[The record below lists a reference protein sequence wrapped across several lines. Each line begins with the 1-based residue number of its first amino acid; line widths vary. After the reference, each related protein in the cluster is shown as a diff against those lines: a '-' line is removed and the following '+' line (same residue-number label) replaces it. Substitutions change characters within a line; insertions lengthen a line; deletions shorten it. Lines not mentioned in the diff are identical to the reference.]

1 MMVVTRVVAAKTNE
15 TTGAALFA
23 VGSTGLGDGLGVTEG
38 DCRVGPGSR
47 PELLGR
53 WRSLE
58 GGSVRQRLDW
68 KVKRSVWSLLSLK
81 CL

>member
-1 MMVVTRVVAAKTNE
+1 MRQQ
-15 TTGAALFA
+15 GWLLA

-38 DCRVGPGSR
+38 DCRVSPGSR

-58 GGSVRQRLDW
+58 GGSVRQRLD
-68 KVKRSVWSLLSLK
+68 
-81 CL
+81 

>member
-1 MMVVTRVVAAKTNE
+1 MQ
-15 TTGAALFA
+15 
-23 VGSTGLGDGLGVTEG
+23 VGSTGLGDGLGVTG
-38 DCRVGPGSR
+38 DCRVSPGSC

-58 GGSVRQRLDW
+58 GECEGGGWTSKHEEVGLEL
-68 KVKRSVWSLLSLK
+68 VKNLK